1 VVFLKPAVYFDE
13 YGEDDA
19 LQCLL
24 CPRHCIIKPNQVG
37 FCGVRRN
44 VDGMLYSLNYGQL
57 TSIAVD
63 PIEKKPLYHFFPGEK
78 ILSVGSWGCNLKCDF
93 CQNWEISKQRPKTV
107 KRVMPQQLIQIAL
120 ERESQG
126 IAFTYNEPIVSFEF
140 ILDTSRA
147 AAKEGIYSVLV
158 TNGVIDEEPM
168 DLLSQSV
175 RAMNIDLKG
184 WNDDFYRNEIG
195 TDKRNVLR
203 SIETAKKVG
212 THLELTTLIIP
223 GKNDSTEEMIEE
235 AKWISEISKDIPLH
249 INRYHP
255 SYKSEIP
262 PTPPESLTMLA
273 EVAKEYLRYV
283 YVGNAS
289 LPGLSDTICPHC
301 GNLLIERKGMRSSV
315 VGIDEKGRCNK
326 CQEEIPVV
334 F

>member
-1 VVFLKPAVYFDE
+1 MKPAVYFDE
-13 YGEDDA
+13 YGEDKV

-24 CPRHCIIKPNQVG
+24 CPLHCIIKPDQVG
-37 FCGVRRN
+37 FCGVRKN

-63 PIEKKPLYHFFPGEK
+63 PIEKKPLYHLFPGEK
-78 ILSVGSWGCNLKCDF
+78 ILSIGSWGCNLRCNF
-93 CQNWEISKQRPKTV
+93 CQNWEISKQRPKAV

-120 ERESQG
+120 ERESRG

-175 RAMNIDLKG
+175 RGMNIDLKG
-184 WNDDFYRNEIG
+184 WNDEFYVKDIG
-195 TDKRNVLR
+195 TEKRFVLR
-203 SIETAKKVG
+203 SIEIAKKAG
-212 THLELTTLIIP
+212 THIELTTLIIP
-223 GKNDSTEEMIEE
+223 GKNDSPEEMREE
-235 AKWISEISKDIPLH
+235 AKWISELSKDIPLH
-249 INRYHP
+249 INRYFP
-255 SYKSEIP
+255 NYKSTIP
-262 PTPPESLTMLA
+262 PTSPDSLIQLA

-283 YVGNAS
+283 YVGNID
-289 LPGLSDTICPHC
+289 LPGLSDTMCPYC
-301 GNLLIERKGMRSSV
+301 GNLLIERRGMRSSV

-326 CQEEIPVV
+326 CQKEIPVV